1 MDNKNYRLKS
11 TIPPVNV
18 FALVGANHP
27 KFPANKEDNEAL
39 AKAGADY
46 AERFMVARN
55 MPAND
60 EHWDAV
66 CGRWLHYL
74 HCRAPRAL
82 VQVALSQ
89 LIS

>member
-1 MDNKNYRLKS
+1 M
-11 TIPPVNV
+11 NV

-60 EHWDAV
+60 EHWDSNEKEWVGRASMSQRHRSDGCALNSSLIGDSAV
-66 CGRWLHYL
+66 
-74 HCRAPRAL
+74 
-82 VQVALSQ
+82 V
-89 LIS
+89 